1 MPAVM
6 PPTDAASRSKERMAK
21 TSQRVRQQ
29 RTQKFKTRNY
39 HRCRRCGRPRA
50 YFRKFGLCR
59 ICLREVAHE
68 GQVPGL
74 TKSSW

>member
-1 MPAVM
+1 
-6 PPTDAASRSKERMAK
+6 MAK
-21 TSQRVRQQ
+21 TSQWVRQQ
-29 RTQKFKTRNY
+29 RPQKFKTREY
-39 HRCRRCGRPRA
+39 HRCRRCGRARS

-68 GQVPGL
+68 GQIPGL